1 MNDGKFEVLLVRAP
15 RDLSEIT
22 ECILAVQKQQ
32 YNCRMMTFRSAKEI
46 TVFTDAEMFWT
57 LDGEKANG
65 SSVPSERSSKR
76 IRVSKGKKSSPKPE
90 EIPIPAPTE
99 EPTLE
104 QEILGSVQK
113 AETTAADTT
122 QNVSAKLESLGEIY
136 VKIYELIPKSGSVS
150 LDTVLAKLG
159 TNPGEIIS
167 CLTELETQGIIKSN
181 TSGFSRA

>member
-1 MNDGKFEVLLVRAP
+1 M
-15 RDLSEIT
+15 
-22 ECILAVQKQQ
+22 
-32 YNCRMMTFRSAKEI
+32 
-46 TVFTDAEMFWT
+46 
-57 LDGEKANG
+57 
-65 SSVPSERSSKR
+65 PSERSSKR
-76 IRVSKGKKSSPKPE
+76 IRVSKGKKPSPKPK

-113 AETTAADTT
+113 AETTAADTM